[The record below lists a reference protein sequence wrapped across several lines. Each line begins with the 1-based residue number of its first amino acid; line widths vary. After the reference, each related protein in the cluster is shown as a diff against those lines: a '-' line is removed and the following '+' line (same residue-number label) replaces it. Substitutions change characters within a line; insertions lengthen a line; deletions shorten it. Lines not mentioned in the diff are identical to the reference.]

1 MSLCMNVTCVCV
13 RAEARSHGRKTG
25 APVTKKNQPLNIQVE
40 KFVSLNYLFGTKRKT
55 LLVFKLTC
63 FEREKEKKKNKAAGF
78 LSIFHLCEHA
88 AVYLTLKKLIF
99 IYGDYFSSF
108 GNKLTVR

>member
-1 MSLCMNVTCVCV
+1 M
-13 RAEARSHGRKTG
+13 RARGGPEHGRKTG
-25 APVTKKNQPLNIQVE
+25 APVTKKNRSLNIQVE

-63 FEREKEKKKNKAAGF
+63 FEREKKRKEKKKENKVAGF

-88 AVYLTLKKLIF
+88 AVYLT
-99 IYGDYFSSF
+99 
-108 GNKLTVR
+108 